1 MNKHISVMLNETV
14 DLLNVTK
21 GKIYVD
27 GTLGRGGHS
36 EEILKRLDGDGLVY
50 VFDLDNEAI
59 KQSKERLAQYQNVI
73 YIHDNFANMF
83 NYLDHVDGILLDLG
97 VSSPQFDEGDRGF
110 SYRFNGPLDMRMDQE
125 AELTAA
131 KIINNYSAE
140 ELCRI
145 FRDYGEE
152 QFAWPIAKAIVK
164 NRENKAIE
172 TTFDLVEL
180 IKDVLPAKVLAKKG
194 HPAKQCFQALRIAV
208 NHELD
213 SLETFLERF
222 DEILNPG
229 GRVSVITFH
238 SLEDRLVKRRFKQLS
253 TVFDDLR
260 IAKRPEDI
268 QPAAYRLINHKS
280 ITASKAELE
289 NNNRAKSARLR
300 AIEKVR

>member
-1 MNKHISVMLNETV
+1 MDKHISVMLKETV

-21 GKIYVD
+21 GKTYVD

-36 EEILKRLDGDGLVY
+36 EEILKRLDGQGHLY

-59 KQSKERLAQYQNVI
+59 EQSKERLAKYHNVTF
-73 YIHDNFANMF
+73 IHDNFANMF
-83 NYLDHVDGILLDLG
+83 DHLRHVDGILLDLG
-97 VSSPQFDEGDRGF
+97 VSSPQFDEGERGF
-110 SYRFNGPLDMRMDQE
+110 SYRFDGPLDMRMNQE

-131 KIINNYSAE
+131 KLINESSAE

-152 QFAWPIAKAIVK
+152 SFAWPIAKAIVK
-164 NRENKAIE
+164 RRTEKPLE
-172 TTFDLVEL
+172 TTFELVEV
-180 IKDVLPAKVLAKKG
+180 IKNVLPAKVLAKKG

-213 SLETFLERF
+213 SLETFLAHF
-222 DEILNPG
+222 DEILNPD
-229 GRVSVITFH
+229 GRVSIITFH
-238 SLEDRLVKRRFKQLS
+238 SLEDRLVKRCFKQLS
-253 TVFDDLR
+253 TVVDDLR

-268 QPAAYRLINHKS
+268 QPAPYRLVNHKS

-289 NNNRAKSARLR
+289 MNKRAKSARLR